1 MTAPPDLS
9 ALGDESF
16 VSLTTF
22 RRTGDPVATPVWVAR
37 DEAGDGT
44 LVVTTPASSGKV
56 KRLRRDPR
64 VVLRP
69 CDRRGTVA
77 PGAPAVEGRADIVED
92 PDAQAGPLRALAAKY
107 GWEYRLIGLVGR
119 VARLL
124 GRGSRDQVILRLRG

>member
-1 MTAPPDLS
+1 MGPLFPS
-9 ALGDESF
+9 SRG
-16 VSLTTF
+16 
-22 RRTGDPVATPVWVAR
+22 RGTGVVGWVGERAAR
-37 DEAGDGT
+37 PARPRDGDGT

-64 VVLRP
+64 VVVRP

-77 PGAPAVEGRADIVED
+77 PGAPAVEGHADIVED
-92 PDAQAGPLRALAAKY
+92 PDAQAGPLRALEAEY

-124 GRGSRDQVILRLRG
+124 GRGSRGQVILRLRG